1 MQKKH
6 QKNRTTLAYRIWS
19 VTGYEEKLSLL
30 DRQPRFTWV
39 ARFIEGVVEFFTAED
54 EPPTK
59 GCVCRECGD
68 ASHRLYA
75 LSMYARTHFGQRKPN
90 VSVYA

>member
-39 ARFIEGVVEFFTAED
+39 ARFIEGVVEFFTAE
-54 EPPTK
+54 EPVHHAGGP
-59 GCVCRECGD
+59 CRKCN
-68 ASHRLYA
+68 STRYA
-75 LSMYARTHFGQRKPN
+75 HYEMAMYAKARFGQRKPN